1 MSVDMFVSKF
11 RRRLMELQPY
21 HDHGLY
27 DPSAMHA
34 SIPAMRAAFS
44 AAALFCHDAG
54 YTLPEFDLFLSLY
67 SSAARLH
74 YDFARKFAP
83 FFDGDTPAD
92 GLLYRLS
99 VAYESYMAEAYLN
112 VCLIEAIEDRL
123 KQGVVLYDPRADWKM
138 KWDSLVLCKGRVFV
152 INSYW
157 QGSGRRSVEAR
168 REATERRTKINT
180 AVSSHWGNVEI
191 GAFE

>member
-44 AAALFCHDAG
+44 ATALFCHDAG
-54 YTLPEFDLFLSLY
+54 YILPEFDLFQSLY
-67 SSAARLH
+67 SGAVQRH
-74 YDFARKFAP
+74 YDYARKFSRY
-83 FFDGDTPAD
+83 FDGDAPSQ

-99 VAYESYMAEAYLN
+99 VAYESYISETYLN
-112 VCLIEAIEDRL
+112 
-123 KQGVVLYDPRADWKM
+123 
-138 KWDSLVLCKGRVFV
+138 DSW
-152 INSYW
+152 S
-157 QGSGRRSVEAR
+157 
-168 REATERRTKINT
+168 
-180 AVSSHWGNVEI
+180 
-191 GAFE
+191 